1 MSALKF
7 LTRVSNGAISLV
19 SAITASAGGADG
31 NKVVATGAD
40 GKLDPTLFPAGVE
53 IQTEIAEAT
62 EALIAGDFVNIYDN
76 AGSPAVRKA
85 VANNPAKLANGFVLA
100 GAAITDEVTIYTK
113 GVNTQIVATEGL
125 KYYLSSATAGLATS
139 TAPTD
144 TAGHFQQ
151 VLGIGVPSGLL
162 FEFDDPI
169 YFA

>member
-7 LTRVSNGAISLV
+7 LTRLSTGAIQLV
-19 SAITASAGGADG
+19 SAISSSAGGADG

-53 IQTEIAEAT
+53 IQTETATAT
-62 EALIAGDFVNIYDN
+62 EALVTGDFVNIYDN
-76 AGSPAVRKA
+76 AGTPSVRKA
-85 VANNPAKLANGFVLA
+85 VGNDPNKICNGFVLA
-100 GAAITDEVTIYTK
+100 GYANTDSVTVYTK
-113 GVNTQIVATEGL
+113 GVNTSVLATEGI
-125 KYYLSSATAGLATS
+125 KSYLSTATAGASTE

-144 TAGHFQQ
+144 TSGHFQQ